1 MGVMGMCA
9 TQKNTDKFVKNTEL
23 PRSLWRFYFGSM
35 AKFKWV
41 MIPFAALIL
50 IRTIANITWPYTQK
64 LVVGIFENPI
74 ISQSEFLWG
83 AMPTVLLIIGLNMCM
98 SIMVV
103 MSMYF
108 NVHWQP
114 QLNQHMSE
122 RLTKYV
128 HGQSMSF
135 WTGRMAGQVYS
146 QMGQVADG
154 AFAVN
159 ALWRAICRVISI
171 IFSGT
176 ILFITNWYVGCMFCV
191 ATVFRLIFTLK
202 MKGPI
207 RDAHKKRSSTISKLS
222 GKLVDSISNYSVV
235 KLFARSQ
242 GEEEYLAPTRK
253 EHVTRTLHVGR
264 LERVYFI
271 IPGLLWDTLLGMTVL
286 LCAWLYTRGQMTVAN
301 AVFTVGIYVSVM
313 GMIDMLMEAVPEVID
328 KLSTAS
334 RAYEELVT
342 EIAVADAENAP
353 KLTVTRGA
361 IEFKNITFA
370 YKRKKVLDNLSLRI
384 KPGEK
389 VGLVGTSG
397 AGKTTLVNLLMRF
410 YDPKSGEIL
419 IDGQDI
425 RDVSQDSLRENIA
438 FIPQEPMMFNR
449 TLAENIGYGKV
460 GATKAE
466 IKHAAK
472 RAAADEFIM
481 GTDKKYDSMVGDR
494 GIKLSGGQ
502 RQRIAIAR
510 AFLKDAPI
518 LILDEATSALDSET
532 EVAIQESFDELARG
546 KTTIAIAHRLSTLRN
561 MDRIVVLDHGQIIE
575 MGTHNQLIRRRGGE
589 YARLWKMQSGG
600 FIRE

>member
-1 MGVMGMCA
+1 MTLKKERSGKM
-9 TQKNTDKFVKNTEL
+9 VKNTGL
-23 PRSLWRFYFGSM
+23 PRSLWRFYFDSM

-41 MIPFAALIL
+41 MITFATLIL
-50 IRTIANITWPYTQK
+50 IRTIANIAWPYTQK
-64 LVVGIFENPI
+64 LVVTIFENPI

-83 AMPTVLLIIGLNMCM
+83 AMPTVLLIIGLNMFM

-108 NVHWQP
+108 GVHWQP
-114 QLNQHMSE
+114 QLNKHMSE
-122 RLTKYV
+122 QLTEYV
-128 HGQSMSF
+128 HGQSMAF

-202 MKGPI
+202 MKGPM
-207 RDAHKKRSSTISKLS
+207 RNANKERSSTISKLS
-222 GKLVDSISNYSVV
+222 GKLIDSISNYSVV
-235 KLFARSQ
+235 KLFARAR
-242 GEEEYLAPTRK
+242 GEEEYLDPIRN
-253 EHVTRTLHVGR
+253 ERVTRTLRVGW
-264 LERVYFI
+264 LERVYFV

-286 LCAWLYTRGQMTVAN
+286 LCAWLYTEGQMTVAN

-313 GMIDMLMEAVPEVID
+313 NMIDMLMEAVPEVID

-342 EIAVADAENAP
+342 EIAVADAETAS
-353 KLTVTRGA
+353 KLKVTRGA

-425 RDVSQDSLRENIA
+425 RNVSQDSLRENIA

-466 IKHAAK
+466 IKRAAK
-472 RAAADEFIM
+472 RAAADDFIM
-481 GTDKKYDSMVGDR
+481 VTDKKYDSMVGDR

-561 MDRIVVLDHGQIIE
+561 MDRIVVLDRGQIIE
-575 MGTHNQLIRRRGGE
+575 MGTHNQLIRKRGGE

-600 FIRE
+600 FLQE